1 MSTQKSNIINQIK
14 DSQKLLAE
22 TTDPDLQLLARE
34 EIESLVDQLI
44 SSDPQDARN
53 VIIEIRPGA
62 GGDESELFAASLWRA
77 YKKYAEIKGW
87 KVQTL
92 DSTITS
98 LGGIKFLSAEING
111 SDVYKYMKYESGV
124 HRVQRV
130 PETEKSGRIHTSTIT
145 VAILPEATE
154 QDVEISPNDLEIT
167 TCRAGGHGGQNVNKV
182 ETAVRIL
189 YKPTGTVVF
198 CRDERSQLKNKL
210 KGLAILRSRIL
221 EDRRAQEEA
230 KLGAERRSQIGS
242 GDRSEKIRT
251 YNYPQDRITDHRI
264 KKSINQIEHFL
275 AGNLDKMIN
284 SLQEEDQR
292 LKKEKILSEIQ

>member
-1 MSTQKSNIINQIK
+1 MNTKDIIKKQIK
-14 DSQKLLAE
+14 DNQALLAE
-22 TTDPDLQLLARE
+22 TTDPDLQLLAQE
-34 EIESLVDQLI
+34 EIDDLVNQLTDTNDEDDKNI
-44 SSDPQDARN
+44 
-53 VIIEIRPGA
+53 IIEIRPGA
-62 GGDESELFAASLWRA
+62 GGDESELFAAELWRA
-77 YKKYAEIKGW
+77 YKKFAEIKGW

-92 DSTITS
+92 DSTFTS
-98 LGGIKFLSAEING
+98 LGGIKFLSAEITG
-111 SDVYKYMKYESGV
+111 FEVYKYMKYESGV

-154 QDVEISPNDLEIT
+154 KDVEISPNDLEIT

-210 KGLAILRSRIL
+210 KGMAILRSRIL
-221 EDRRAQEEA
+221 EDRRSQEEA
-230 KLGAERRSQIGS
+230 KLGAQRRSQIGS

-251 YNYPQDRITDHRI
+251 YNFPQDRITDHRI
-264 KKSINQIEHFL
+264 KKSVNQIENFL
-275 AGNLDKMIN
+275 AGNLNKMVEA
-284 SLQEEDQR
+284 LQEEDIK
-292 LKKEKILSEIQ
+292 LKKEKILSEIN